1 MAFLEI
7 ETLKKNFGKE
17 RVLNGIDFSMDKGEL
32 AVIVGASGCGKTT
45 FLRILAG
52 LDHADSGKILLDGK
66 DITGTEPG
74 KRGIG
79 MVFQKYSLFPNMTV
93 RENIGYGLRVKGCS
107 SEEILKKTDEMLE
120 IVHLTGKADAYP
132 AAISGGQQQ
141 RTAFARAMVVN
152 PQILLL
158 DEPFSALDAELRKE
172 LRDEFKRIQRDTGLT
187 AVLVTHDQEEAMLL
201 ADKIHVMNKGML
213 EQSGTPE
220 EVYMHPKTLYAASFM
235 GECNIIPS
243 DLFNKAAGCK
253 LSADYAVIR
262 NENILLKDKACDE
275 PDSVLIPA
283 VITESIFCGKTVK
296 YEFASSDMKLKAER
310 PAQENCIFKK
320 GDKVTVIIK
329 RDQVIGL
336 DR

>member
-7 ETLKKNFGKE
+7 ETLEKKFGKE
-17 RVLNGIDFSMDKGEL
+17 KVLNGIDFSMDKGEL

-52 LDHADSGKILLDGK
+52 LDRADSGKILLDGK
-66 DITGTEPG
+66 DITETEPG
-74 KRGIG
+74 KREIG

-107 SEEILKKTDEMLE
+107 SEEIRKKTDEMLE
-120 IVHLTGKADAYP
+120 IVHLTEKADAYP
-132 AAISGGQQQ
+132 SVLSGGQQQ
-141 RTAFARAMVVN
+141 RTAFARTMVVN

-187 AVLVTHDQEEAMLL
+187 AVLVTHDQEEAMLM
-201 ADKIHVMNKGML
+201 ADMIHVMNKGVL

-220 EVYMHPKTLYAASFM
+220 EVYMHPKTLNVASFM
-235 GECNIIPS
+235 GDCNIIPS
-243 DLFNKAAGCK
+243 GLFSMVTGCS

-275 PDSVLIPA
+275 PYSVLIPA
-283 VITESIFCGKTVK
+283 VITESTFCGKTVK
-296 YEFASSDMKLKAER
+296 YELASSGMKLKAER
-310 PAQENCIFKK
+310 PSQEKCIFEK
-320 GDKVTVIIK
+320 GDKVTVIINT
-329 RDQVIGL
+329 DHVIGL